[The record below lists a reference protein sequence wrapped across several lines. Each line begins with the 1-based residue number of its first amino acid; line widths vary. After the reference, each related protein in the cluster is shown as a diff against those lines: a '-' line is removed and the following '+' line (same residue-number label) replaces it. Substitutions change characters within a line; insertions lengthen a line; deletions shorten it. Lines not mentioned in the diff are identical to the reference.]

1 MHEVKNIDE
10 YRLDSFLTV
19 KNGDTIGVTQQ
30 SIKKKMP
37 IKIYCRRYISI
48 ANIKK
53 YHFKGAY
60 AS

>member
-1 MHEVKNIDE
+1 MHEVKNIEE

-19 KNGDTIGVTQQ
+19 KNGETIGVTQQ
-30 SIKKKMP
+30 SMKKKIP
-37 IKIYCRRYISI
+37 IEIYCRRYISI